1 MDPFGSNVRCLL
13 PTSTSTPKPAA
24 MTTSATPFVVLKFGG
39 TSVATAARWQTILA
53 QAKGRAD
60 DNMRPVVVCSAI
72 TKMTDALEKL
82 LATAVAGDDHAAQ
95 LELIRKRHQE
105 LADELGVSVDV
116 IAEELQEVERLAT
129 GASLLR
135 EASPRLVA
143 RMMASGELMSTK
155 LGAAYLNAQGVPCAW
170 LDART
175 ALRSVHDERRSEVG
189 RILNAEV
196 KDDDNVILQSHL
208 AGLFSM
214 HQVVLT
220 QGFIASDHSGHTVL
234 LGRGGSDTSASL
246 FAAALRAVRC
256 EIWTDVPG
264 IFTADPR
271 LMPMA
276 RLVKQATYAEAQEV
290 ASMGAKVLHPRA
302 IPPCRRHGIPLEVR
316 WTERPDSQH
325 TTVTDDAGTA
335 EGQVKAITH
344 KRGVVLVSME
354 TSGMWQQVGFLADVF
369 ACFKARGLSV
379 DLVSTSEM
387 NVTATLDAAANE
399 LDDATLKALE
409 RELSKLCAVRII
421 RGCAAVSLVGR
432 RIRAILHQLGPALAV
447 FAEQQVHLVGQAASD
462 LNITFVVDE
471 MHAERLVRELH
482 ALLFSTAT
490 LPTGVFGSSWKSL
503 FETQDA
509 QAATAHIP
517 SWWRR
522 RRHELLELGAQ
533 SPRYVMDE
541 ETLNES
547 LQALSSLTAVDRVFF
562 AMKANPNPAVLRA
575 VVAHGFGLECV
586 SPGELDAAFD
596 VLRDDAGH
604 VDVDRVLF
612 TPNFTHI
619 DEYEAAFARGV
630 HVTVDNV
637 HPLKMHP
644 SVFAGRQIFLR
655 IDPGHGAGHHKYV
668 HTGGELSKFGI
679 PRAELAEVKRLVDV
693 AGATVVGLHAH
704 AGSGILDANS
714 WAEVGAVLMAAR
726 ELFPSVRVVDVGGG
740 LGVPEKPGQ
749 GSLDMSAVNAGL
761 EMIKRAHPDVSLW
774 MEPGRFVVARAG
786 VLLLRVTQL
795 KEKGESRYVGVDGG
809 MNALLRPALYG
820 AYHEIVNLSRLD
832 EPATMTATVVGPICE
847 SGDVLGYS
855 RRLPPCVEGDVILV
869 GTTGAYG
876 RAMASTYNLRP
887 IPEEFFLK
895 KGA

>member
-1 MDPFGSNVRCLL
+1 
-13 PTSTSTPKPAA
+13 
-24 MTTSATPFVVLKFGG
+24 MTTTTTTAAAAPFVVLKFGG
-39 TSVATAARWQTILA
+39 TSVATAARWQTILS
-53 QAKGRAD
+53 QARARAAAGL
-60 DNMRPVVVCSAI
+60 RPVVVCSAI

-82 LATAVAGDDHAAQ
+82 LALAVQADDGHVAQ
-95 LELIRKRHQE
+95 LAVIRQRHVE
-105 LADELGVSVDV
+105 LADELGVGIDV
-116 IAEELQEVERLAT
+116 IAEELLEIERLAT
-129 GASLLR
+129 GASLLK

-143 RMMASGELMSTK
+143 RMMAAGELMSTR
-155 LGAAYLNAQGVPCAW
+155 LGAAYLNAQGLPCAW

-175 ALRSVHDERRSEVG
+175 ALRSVDDDRRGDVAH
-189 RILNAEV
+189 ILNAEV

-208 AGLFSM
+208 AGLFSS

-220 QGFIASDHSGHTVL
+220 QGFIASDQSGSTVL

-264 IFTADPR
+264 VFTADPR

-302 IPPCRRHGIPLEVR
+302 IPPCRRHGIPLEIR
-316 WTERPDSQH
+316 WTERPESQH
-325 TTVTDDAGTA
+325 TTVTDDAGSA

-387 NVTATLDAAANE
+387 NVTATLDAAANS
-399 LDDATLKALE
+399 LDDATLLGLE
-409 RELSKLCAVRII
+409 KELSRLCTVRII

-490 LPTGVFGSSWKSL
+490 LPTDVFGPSWKSL
-503 FETQDA
+503 FEAQDIE
-509 QAATAHIP
+509 AATAHIP
-517 SWWRR
+517 SWWQK
-522 RRHELLELGAQ
+522 RRHELLAFAEQ
-533 SPRYVMDE
+533 QTPRYVIDE
-541 ETLNES
+541 ETLQES
-547 LQALSSLTAVDRVFF
+547 LSALSSLSAVDRVFF
-562 AMKANPNPAVLRA
+562 AMKANPNPAILRA
-575 VVAHGFGLECV
+575 VVEKGFGLECV
-586 SPGELDAAFD
+586 SPGELDAASAALAE
-596 VLRDDAGH
+596 VTGS
-604 VDVDRVLF
+604 VDVDRILF
-612 TPNFTHI
+612 TPNFARI
-619 DEYEAAFARGV
+619 DEYVDAFARGV
-630 HVTVDNV
+630 HVTVDNIHV
-637 HPLKMHP
+637 LKHHPE
-644 SVFAGRQIFLR
+644 VFAGRSFMLR
-655 IDPGHGAGHHKYV
+655 VDPGHGAGHHKYV

-679 PRAELAEVKRLVDV
+679 PKSQLEEVRALTDA
-693 AGATVVGLHAH
+693 AGASVTGLHAH

-726 ELFPSVRVVDVGGG
+726 ELFPSVSVVDVGGG

-749 GSLDMSAVNAGL
+749 GSLDMAAVNAGL
-761 EMIKRAHPDVSLW
+761 ETLKRGHPGIALW
-774 MEPGRFVVARAG
+774 LEPGRYVVARAG

-820 AYHEIVNLSRLD
+820 AYHELVNLSRLD

-855 RRLPPCVEGDVILV
+855 RRLPETAEGDVILV

-887 IPEEFFLK
+887 IPEEVVLV
-895 KGA
+895 ASPSTSTSP